1 MKSRNRSAKILIKVF
16 SDKRYLNRM
25 LSMLYIYLMKSL
37 KGLRVDIDKLYVDE
51 EKWVNVELS
60 GRDSSIAIRYL
71 DKMLGIVKDISCLD
85 SDIRRGYVTGKH
97 KNSLI
102 IDLGLLNR
110 GRYIV
115 GILKEDQLKK
125 IFKGNSRR
133 VMNILSK
140 CKHVG
145 FNFLLNDMN
154 LDRNI
159 VNLSLSSETLAMA
172 KEWLNDKVR
181 KIIFSGVSKPK
192 LSNIIRNANILKKDY
207 RLTMLSPIEGEILAS
222 DERIAERINY
232 EIRKRAPG
240 IIVKMF

>member
-1 MKSRNRSAKILIKVF
+1 MKSRNKSIKILIKVF

-25 LSMLYIYLMKSL
+25 LSMLYVYLMKNL

-60 GRDSSIAIRYL
+60 GRDTPISIRYL
-71 DKMLGIVKDISCLD
+71 DKMLGTVKDVSCLD
-85 SDIRRGYVTGKH
+85 SDIRRGYITGKH
-97 KNSLI
+97 RNSLI

-110 GRYIV
+110 GKYIV
-115 GILKEDQLKK
+115 GVLKEDQLRKV
-125 IFKGNSRR
+125 FKGNSRR

-145 FNFLLNDMN
+145 FNFTIDDMN

-181 KIIFSGVSKPK
+181 KIIFSGLSKPK
-192 LSNIIRNANILKKDY
+192 LLNILRNISIPRKDY
-207 RLTMLSPIEGEILAS
+207 RLIMLSPIEGEILAF
-222 DERIAERINY
+222 DERVAGRISY

-240 IIVKMF
+240 IIVEVF